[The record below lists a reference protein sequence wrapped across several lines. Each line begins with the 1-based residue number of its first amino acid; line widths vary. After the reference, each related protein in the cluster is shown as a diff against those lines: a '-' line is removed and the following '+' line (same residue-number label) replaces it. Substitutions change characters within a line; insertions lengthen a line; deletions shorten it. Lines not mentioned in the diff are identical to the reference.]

1 MLLWLYFLLRLQMR
15 LTIMY
20 RSNTSSLSTRSQFA
34 CVLGRLVNIAA
45 MVVVLTGSAFAQ
57 DSFEIPNSTYSGGG
71 GISSGGGFSVT
82 GSIGQ
87 AAAEPMVGG
96 DFQFLSGYLATECI
110 CDPADFN
117 CDSIVNGEDLTV
129 LLSHWG
135 NCPDMNPGCLGDIT
149 FDGLTDGVDLAILLA
164 HWD

>member
-1 MLLWLYFLLRLQMR
+1 
-15 LTIMY
+15 MY

-34 CVLGRLVNIAA
+34 CVLGRVVNIAA

-87 AAAEPMVGG
+87 AAVDPIQGG
-96 DFQFLSGYLATECI
+96 DFQLLSGYLATEAI
-110 CDPADFN
+110 FESADFN
-117 CDSIVNGEDLTV
+117 CDGLVDGQDLAV
-129 LLSHWG
+129 LLTNWG
-135 NCPDMNPGCLGDIT
+135 VCPDMIPGCLGDIT
-149 FDGLTDGVDLAILLA
+149 LDGFIDSADLAELLNA
-164 HWD
+164 WN